1 MWRIKKS
8 WESPPHPW
16 IKYRL
21 DEERRLKKEYGL
33 KNKRELWKAYTIVRK
48 IRFYAK
54 YLNSKRAA
62 GFDISKEE
70 KLFLNRLIK
79 YGLLRENSTLSDV
92 LNITVR
98 DVLER
103 RLQTLVYRKGLA
115 KTIKQARQLIVHGH
129 IMVGDNVITSPGY
142 LVKKEEE
149 EKIKYNEYSPLSN
162 PDHPLRKFLN
172 K

>member
-1 MWRIKKS
+1 
-8 WESPPHPW
+8 
-16 IKYRL
+16 
-21 DEERRLKKEYGL
+21 DEERKLKKEYGL

-54 YLNSKRAA
+54 YLNSRRAA

-70 KLFLNRLIK
+70 IAFLNRLIK
-79 YGLLRENSTLSDV
+79 YGILRENSKLSDV

-129 IMVGDNVITSPGY
+129 IMIDNKVMTSPGY
-142 LVKKEEE
+142 LVKREEE
-149 EKIKYNEYSPLSN
+149 NSIKYNEYSPISN
-162 PDHPLRKFLN
+162 PDHPLRKSFLG